1 MVRGAVV
8 DAVSAEPLPGA
19 TVVLVPSDPVL
30 GTVADSLGA
39 FSFTDVPIGH
49 YSLRVEYV
57 GYEPMVVPE
66 VWARSGKDAVQRVE
80 LSPSAVALEVFTVSA
95 LAREDPQTLGVRT
108 MTVEQSLRYPA
119 MFFDPARVA
128 ASTAGVNTAN
138 DQANHMS
145 IRGNSPNANSWLL
158 EGAEMVNPNHT
169 ANAGTANDLP
179 TLSGGGVIMLSS
191 QMLGPSRLLTG
202 SLPVDRSNA
211 VGGIMDM
218 ELRNGS
224 SAGQEWTA
232 QAGLLGIDLATE
244 GPFRA
249 GGRSSYVVNYR
260 YSTLGLLGA
269 MGVELGDEAITFQDL
284 SFTVSLPFAKAAE
297 VKLFGMGGTS
307 TNDFLTST
315 DTLDWEDDKD
325 GSDIAYSSR
334 TGAIGS
340 SLRLPVG
347 RSGTVRATALLSGT
361 EQERE
366 LIRYRTDLS
375 ESGRRTDDLAET
387 KLSLVAGY
395 DGKAGT
401 RWRYSLGGSA
411 LAREL
416 NTLFGRQV
424 DTWLV
429 RGYGNARFGLTEHI
443 TLGAGLGVA
452 QDTRSNT
459 TVLEPR
465 ASVNWRWKTSSVAFS
480 YGQRSQLRWYQII
493 NTDLGSQGAINE
505 DLGMTRSEDFVLGYD
520 RKLNERLSLHAE
532 AYVQLLSNVLVE
544 TNMLGSQVLGNLVN
558 AWDDLSF
565 FTVRNSGVA
574 TNQGI
579 ELTVNHTLATGYFY
593 TANATVYDSRY
604 ELANG
609 ESKDTRWN
617 GNYGGNLMGGKEWEK
632 NKGDRIRTWG
642 VSARMNYRGGLRY
655 TPYLSARRGF
665 VSLGEPYSAQFD
677 PFFRLDLRVYL
688 KTDRKGRTGMWALDL
703 QNATN
708 AENAA
713 YVYYDQ
719 RMQEVVTK
727 YQLGLIPNLSYRIE
741 F

>member
-138 DQANHMS
+138 DQANHMI

-191 QMLGPSRLLTG
+191 QMLGPSRLHTG

-340 SLRLPVG
+340 SLRLPVV

-424 DTWLV
+424 DTWLL

-480 YGQRSQLRWYQII
+480 YGQRSQLPWYQII